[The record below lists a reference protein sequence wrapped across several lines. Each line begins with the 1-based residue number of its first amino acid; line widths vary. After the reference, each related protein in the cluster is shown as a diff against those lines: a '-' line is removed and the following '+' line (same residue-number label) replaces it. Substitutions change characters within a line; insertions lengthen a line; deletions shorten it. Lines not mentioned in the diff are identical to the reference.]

1 MTSVILVCLAT
12 MVFKVTDMHPVMSQ
26 AISPDIFLGVQP
38 MSYALPSA
46 NYVIAPVTV
55 TTVSD
60 TSLGFVLGQIPV
72 LITIGFG
79 HLADLQ
85 MPVEWPTGFL

>member
-12 MVFKVTDMHPVMSQ
+12 MAFKVTDMHPVMSQ
-26 AISPDIFLGVQP
+26 ATSPDIFLGVQP
-38 MSYALPSA
+38 TSYALPSA
-46 NYVIAPVTV
+46 NYDMTAAAV
-55 TTVSD
+55 TTVPD
-60 TSLGFVLGQIPV
+60 TSLVLFLGQIPV
-72 LITIGFG
+72 LTIIGFG